1 MLGVIKDG
9 VSMFKG
15 LAPLLLTLA
24 VLAVPMLFLSTTSEE
39 RIQILEHVGLRDP
52 IKFNL
57 DCSGWIQK
65 TDNYAEEFRPTAKRG
80 YTFSVDLK
88 RKQWCLREKY
98 KETFARCVRVK
109 DIYSV
114 DNDQIRLEYAPYKN
128 HEITIDRLK
137 GSVYI
142 SSREQ
147 LSRPRGEPLEAWVRG
162 NISCEKRSF
171 KQLRD
176 NRKI

>member
-1 MLGVIKDG
+1 
-9 VSMFKG
+9 MFKG

-52 IKFNL
+52 NKFNL

-109 DIYSV
+109 DIYLVSY
-114 DNDQIRLEYAPYKN
+114 DTITLEYSPEKQN
-128 HEITIDRLK
+128 EITLNRID
-137 GSVYI
+137 GTVYI
-142 SSREQ
+142 SSLESSTR
-147 LSRPRGEPLEAWVRG
+147 LRGEPLDAWVKG
-162 NISCEKRSF
+162 KIKCEKRAF
-171 KQLRD
+171 ERLRD
-176 NRKI
+176 NRKF